1 MGKSKSGFTLI
12 ELLIVV
18 AIIGI
23 LAAIAVPNFLNAQI
37 RAKVARVV
45 SDMKTLQTAL
55 EMYALDQNEHPPA
68 NQARVAGSG
77 DNFHPNEIRFY
88 RLTTPVAYIS
98 SVPNDPFVNVSSQD
112 FAQWGTAY
120 DYVNSYDGNVTGWG
134 HEWRINSWGPDQR
147 NGWGGQRWGSCP
159 NGTPQGD
166 FLYASSNGLTSR
178 GDIIWV
184 GAKASGGTYCNI
196 VNGV

>member
-1 MGKSKSGFTLI
+1 MKRAFTLI

-23 LAAIAVPNFLNAQI
+23 LAAIAVPNFLNAQV
-37 RAKVARVV
+37 RAKISRAV

-55 EMYALDQNEHPPA
+55 EMYQLDENEHPPA
-68 NQARVAGSG
+68 NQARVPGSG
-77 DNFHPNEIRFY
+77 DHFHPNEIRFY

-98 SVPNDPFVNVSSQD
+98 SVPDDPFVSKQSED
-112 FAQWGTAY
+112 FDKWGFSY
-120 DYVNSYDGNVTGWG
+120 DYVNSYDGNITGWG

-147 NGWGGQRWGSCP
+147 NGWGGQRWGECV
-159 NGTPQGD
+159 NGEPKGD
-166 FLYASSNGLTSR
+166 FVYASSNGLTSR

-184 GAKASGGTYCNI
+184 GAKIGGNSCNI
-196 VNGV
+196 VNGI